1 LEFSGSSVPQD
12 PHDSPVAV
20 SAPRRS
26 SVPSTSVSFHPCSGM
41 SFISL
46 CHVRALVALA
56 SVCGFGTGI
65 STMGLP

>member
-1 LEFSGSSVPQD
+1 
-12 PHDSPVAV
+12 
-20 SAPRRS
+20 
-26 SVPSTSVSFHPCSGM
+26 M

-65 STMGLP
+65 STMGLPLAAAPEIT